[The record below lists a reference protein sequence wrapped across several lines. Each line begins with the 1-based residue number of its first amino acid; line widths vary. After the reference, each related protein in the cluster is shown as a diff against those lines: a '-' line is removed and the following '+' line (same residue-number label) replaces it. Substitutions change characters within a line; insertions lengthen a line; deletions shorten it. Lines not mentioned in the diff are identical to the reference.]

1 MKTKNVSRLLVLAT
15 AVALTSPMAYA
26 QTATTSGVA
35 NTSASTTGTS
45 VNGTANATTATGVN
59 YNESSS
65 STMNGTLNS
74 GNMNASGVI
83 NGNGSAQ
90 TSDMNTDTPGVP
102 NTGAGGESTMN
113 FLVLFFSGIGMMTSV
128 MLLRRKFTR

>member
-35 NTSASTTGTS
+35 NTGASTTGTS
-45 VNGTANATTATGVN
+45 VNGTTDAATGVN